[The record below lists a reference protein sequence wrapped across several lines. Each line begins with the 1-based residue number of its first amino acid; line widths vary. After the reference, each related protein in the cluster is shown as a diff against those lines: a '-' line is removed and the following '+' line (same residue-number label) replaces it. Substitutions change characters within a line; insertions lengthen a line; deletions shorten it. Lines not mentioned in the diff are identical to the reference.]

1 MGRKIGAYRPL
12 AAALGSISREEGF
25 SVDTTKDQLL
35 TQVFTALSR
44 AQKLFGED
52 TPPVDPPVFAAH
64 RDLEEGLGR
73 GAF

>member
-1 MGRKIGAYRPL
+1 M
-12 AAALGSISREEGF
+12 
-25 SVDTTKDQLL
+25 DTTKDQLL

-52 TPPVDPPVFAAH
+52 TPPVDPPVFVAP